1 MDDGGCEQSGVC
13 RYNEIWYQ
21 VFWCGVANYLNTV
34 WYGGVKG
41 NALR

>member
-1 MDDGGCEQSGVC
+1 MDDGGCEQSKVC

-21 VFWCGVANYLNTV
+21 VFWCGVANYLTV

-41 NALR
+41 NAC